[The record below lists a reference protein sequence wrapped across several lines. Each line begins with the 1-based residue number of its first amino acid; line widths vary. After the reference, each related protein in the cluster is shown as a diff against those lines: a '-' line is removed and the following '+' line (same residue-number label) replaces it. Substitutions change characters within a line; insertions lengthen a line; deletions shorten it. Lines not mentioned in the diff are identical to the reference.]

1 MVWLPATG
9 QALLR
14 LRLHPRRLL
23 RPRLRLRHKVSR
35 VVPQQRDYV
44 ICNRIIKSLF
54 SFSVSGLVSRNT
66 TTVGNLGAWC
76 THTHTH
82 SRQIVADTHRAIE
95 GTTAD
100 GNAKDDDDNDNDCSR
115 FASTICIRCDTIE
128 QVRSFHRLIA
138 CTTHVYGSYK
148 ARESHK
154 DGKITENLNRKG
166 RIVLE
171 LFSKYFEYLL
181 NTNQKFNF
189 AGNECIYE

>member
-1 MVWLPATG
+1 MVWLLATS
-9 QALLR
+9 QALLL
-14 LRLHPRRLL
+14 LRLHARRLL
-23 RPRLRLRHKVSR
+23 RRRLRLRHKLSR
-35 VVPQQRDYV
+35 VVPQRAYV

-66 TTVGNLGAWC
+66 TTVGNLGAPC

-82 SRQIVADTHRAIE
+82 SRQIVSDTQRAIE

-115 FASTICIRCDTIE
+115 FASTICIRCDTID

-138 CTTHVYGSYK
+138 CTTHVYGAYK

-171 LFSKYFEYLL
+171 
-181 NTNQKFNF
+181 
-189 AGNECIYE
+189 